1 MRKSILCFMLMFVAV
16 CSVSV
21 TANAQQYKKEV
32 KAFTSSFQK
41 SYNAKDHNA
50 LQKMFAADAVRV
62 NADGTSITGA
72 EQIAGNYG
80 QTFAN
85 TDQVVEIKVGTIT
98 PVSDTKL
105 TVTGTYTVTGKVK
118 ASGEAINITGAY
130 DNVVIKENGQWKI
143 VSMKLK

>member
-1 MRKSILCFMLMFVAV
+1 MRKSILLSVMIFVALFSNAV
-16 CSVSV
+16 NVQ
-21 TANAQQYKKEV
+21 AQQYKKEV
-32 KAFTSSFQK
+32 KSFTQSFQK
-41 SYNAKDHNA
+41 HYNAKDHNA
-50 LQKMFAADAVRV
+50 LQKMFVADAVRL

-85 TDQVVEIKVGTIT
+85 TDQVVDIKIGTIT

>member
-1 MRKSILCFMLMFVAV
+1 MRKSIFFSVMIFVAM
-16 CSVSV
+16 CSIGIS
-21 TANAQQYKKEV
+21 AQAQQYKKDV
-32 KAFTSSFQK
+32 KSFTKSFQK
-41 SYNAKDHNA
+41 SYNAKDHSA
-50 LQKMFAADAVRV
+50 LQKMFVADAVRV
-62 NADGTSITGA
+62 NADGTSIIGA

-80 QTFAN
+80 QSFAN
-85 TDQVVEIKVGTIT
+85 ADQTVDIKIGTIT
-98 PVSDTKL
+98 PVSDSKL

>member
-1 MRKSILCFMLMFVAV
+1 MRKSILFSVMVFVAM
-16 CSVSV
+16 CSIGV
-21 TANAQQYKKEV
+21 TAQAQQYKKDV
-32 KAFTSSFQK
+32 KSFTKSFQK

-50 LQKMFAADAVRV
+50 LQKMFVSDAVRV
-62 NADGTSITGA
+62 NADGTSVTGA
-72 EQIAGNYG
+72 EQIAEIYSKSFTN
-80 QTFAN
+80 A
-85 TDQVVEIKVGTIT
+85 DQIVDIKIGAIT
-98 PVSDTKL
+98 PVSDSKL

>member
-1 MRKSILCFMLMFVAV
+1 MRKSILFSVVIFVA
-16 CSVSV
+16 SFSIAV
-21 TANAQQYKKEV
+21 TAQAQQYKKDV
-32 KAFTSSFQK
+32 KSFTKSFQK

-50 LQKMFAADAVRV
+50 LQKMFMPDAVRV
-62 NADGTSITGA
+62 NADGTSVTGA

-85 TDQVVEIKVGTIT
+85 TDQVVEIKVVTIT

-118 ASGEAINITGAY
+118 ASGEAINITGGY
-130 DNVVIKENGQWKI
+130 DNVVVKENGQWKI